1 MALLLSSLSSTSFLL
16 QPTTPPTVQRAAAAS
31 PVLTMDIL
39 STDRRT
45 AVGLGLGST
54 VAAAAPANAE
64 GGNTV
69 TFNVALTETD
79 VRDIVIELKPEW
91 APIGVARFKE
101 LINVGFYDEARFFR
115 VVPGFICQFGLNDP
129 ALNAKYRN
137 ANLKD
142 DPVTVSNDRGTLVFA
157 TAGPNTRTS
166 QARTRASSSPPLH
179 TGH

>member
-1 MALLLSSLSSTSFLL
+1 MPPFPRLDGARGAWGPSHVLVAQQQKCSALPSLLISRKAQRRRDRTPLQHTTMALLLSSLSSTSFLL

-79 VRDIVIELKPEW
+79 VRDIVIELR
-91 APIGVARFKE
+91 ATRTT
-101 LINVGFYDEARFFR
+101 
-115 VVPGFICQFGLNDP
+115 
-129 ALNAKYRN
+129 
-137 ANLKD
+137 
-142 DPVTVSNDRGTLVFA
+142 TVS
-157 TAGPNTRTS
+157 
-166 QARTRASSSPPLH
+166 
-179 TGH
+179 